1 MGKFRCIKLSVQQG
15 RDPPNRPNDDGPI
28 ELSFDGGAM
37 KKDGLRVK
45 TEEILAQRHLF
56 FLVRYSLIL
65 TILDKTTSSLAIHAS
80 CRLGSGL
87 FAV

>member
-1 MGKFRCIKLSVQQG
+1 
-15 RDPPNRPNDDGPI
+15 
-28 ELSFDGGAM
+28 M

-56 FLVRYSLIL
+56 SLVRYSLIL
-65 TILDKTTSSLAIHAS
+65 TFLDKTTSSLAIHAS

>member
-1 MGKFRCIKLSVQQG
+1 
-15 RDPPNRPNDDGPI
+15 
-28 ELSFDGGAM
+28 M

>member
-1 MGKFRCIKLSVQQG
+1 
-15 RDPPNRPNDDGPI
+15 
-28 ELSFDGGAM
+28 M

-80 CRLGSGL
+80 CRLGPGL
-87 FAV
+87 FAVYLSVATDQGIAGAPVKS

>member
-1 MGKFRCIKLSVQQG
+1 
-15 RDPPNRPNDDGPI
+15 
-28 ELSFDGGAM
+28 M

-56 FLVRYSLIL
+56 SLVRYSLIL
-65 TILDKTTSSLAIHAS
+65 TFLDKTTSSLAIHAS

-87 FAV
+87 FAVWSERGTRPRHRGSPHQVV